1 MRAGWV
7 LPDSEEEI
15 TALEKKE
22 PSGAPFVPDSAA
34 GWNHTTDRIAAGVI
48 KTCAWVAIVS
58 LVLIFIFIG
67 KNALPIFTSSE
78 TQKEASVGKM
88 FLPMS
93 GRGEGSAYT
102 WNPTS
107 DPPEFS
113 LIPLLVGTL
122 KVTVI
127 ALIFAIPLAVTAA
140 LFTSEFAPP
149 WMREIIKPAIEL
161 LAGIPSVVVGFF
173 CLMVLATWLQD
184 LLGLERRLNAFSAG
198 IGLGLAVIP
207 IVYTMSEDAFVAVP
221 RTYREGSIAMGASK
235 WQTAWRVVLPAASP
249 GLLAACVLGFGRAI
263 GETMIVWMASGNAAV
278 LSLSPKDSVRTF
290 AATIAAELGEA
301 VVNSSHRVVLFFIGA
316 FLFTLTF
323 VINLAGHWF
332 ISRLQKKLQGAV

>member
-1 MRAGWV
+1 MRAGGV
-7 LPDSEEEI
+7 LSDPEEI
-15 TALEKKE
+15 ASLKIKE
-22 PSGAPFVPDSAA
+22 PAEPPFIPDSAA
-34 GWNHTTDRIAAGVI
+34 GWNRTIDRIAAGLI

-78 TQKEASVGKM
+78 VRKEASVGKM
-88 FLPMS
+88 FLPQTRS
-93 GRGEGSAYT
+93 GGGSEYT

-107 DPPEFS
+107 EPPEFS

-122 KVTVI
+122 KVTLI
-127 ALIFAIPLAVTAA
+127 ALVVAIPIAVTAA

-173 CLMVLATWLQD
+173 CLMVLATWLQN
-184 LLGLERRLNAFSAG
+184 LFGWHYRLNAFSAG
-198 IGLGLAVIP
+198 LGLGLAVIP

-221 RTYREGSIAMGASK
+221 RTYREGSIAMGASA

-263 GETMIVWMASGNAAV
+263 GETMIVWMASGNSAV
-278 LSLSPKDSVRTF
+278 LSLSPVESIRTF

-301 VVNSSHRVVLFFIGA
+301 VGNSSHHVVLFFIGA

-323 VINLAGHWF
+323 AINLAGHWF
-332 ISRLQKKLQGAV
+332 IARLQKKLQGAV